1 METVNEISPRCPIC
15 FEALKTISI
24 ASCGHVSHSMCQ
36 DAWIEHRPDPTSP
49 PTCAVCRQATIQPSS
64 SNQALNHTNHILTL
78 QAKLSRKRSKL
89 TNSRHQIQVLN
100 HQIQASSDTIAHTMQ
115 ENTNSL

>member
-36 DAWIEHRPDPTSP
+36 DAWIKHRPDPTSP
-49 PTCAVCRQATIQPSS
+49 PTCAVCRQATIQLS
-64 SNQALNHTNHILTL
+64 SNNPALNHTNHILTL

-89 TNSRHQIQVLN
+89 TISRHQIHVLK
-100 HQIQASSDTIAHTMQ
+100 QELQASSETVADTIQ
-115 ENTNSL
+115 EST